1 MMNSEK
7 IVAQARAYYII
18 GFGRDS
24 TIYDDKKWVIGKIYF
39 TGSRIVFKKFDRI
52 NTIEYR
58 DIIEIEEKDKYYRVS
73 PPTGWSRGSILEIK
87 HYELGRAHVLTSL
100 ISGEFDVVTTMR
112 GIISK
117 FAMHSEQH
125 LSKNHRKT
133 LLLISMGIR
142 DKQAMA
148 YLTDSAPTIFSK
160 IIDELKLAGLISENL
175 ILTAEGRKIV
185 SDLRKD
191 MNARENVK

>member
-1 MMNSEK
+1 MHSEK

-24 TIYDDKKWVIGKIYF
+24 TIYDDKKWTIGRIYF
-39 TGSRIVFKKFDRI
+39 TNSRIVFKKFDRV
-52 NTIEYR
+52 NSIEYK
-58 DIIEIEEKDKYYRVS
+58 DIISIEEKDKYYRVS

-87 HYELGRAHVLTSL
+87 HYEVGKSHILISL

-117 FAMHSEQH
+117 FAMHAEKQ
-125 LSKNHRKT
+125 LSKTHKKA

-148 YLTDSAPTIFSK
+148 YLTDSTPANFSS
-160 IIDELKLAGLISENL
+160 IIDDLKLAGLITENL
-175 ILTAEGRKIV
+175 ILTANGRKIV
-185 SDLRKD
+185 SDIRQN
-191 MNARENVK
+191 MNAGKR